1 MAQVAGATNARK
13 AAHMGQLSR
22 VSSPL
27 LTASGQDHSPLHQ
40 LERSSRVRNRMLESG
55 TSGSVGGEG
64 GNLLAYPANS
74 PYGMIGGIEERSS
87 RQGRSLAGCKSP
99 YRQLPVVGRLAYP
112 IRGEVTTRVLL
123 GRKSPGCPAGVRSG
137 RDDLGGEQTWR
148 PERNEISATS
158 KIPPHEVVS
167 SGILREADPLFLWG
181 RPMAPWKKQAR
192 AHGVP
197 PG

>member
-1 MAQVAGATNARK
+1 MRGLPCPSADRGLRPGRASTLLDGAYG
-13 AAHMGQLSR
+13 AAFI
-22 VSSPL
+22 
-27 LTASGQDHSPLHQ
+27 
-40 LERSSRVRNRMLESG
+40 RSIRAAADVGFTRGIGKLYATRRLG
-55 TSGSVGGEG
+55 GSKV
-64 GNLLAYPANS
+64 
-74 PYGMIGGIEERSS
+74 RSS